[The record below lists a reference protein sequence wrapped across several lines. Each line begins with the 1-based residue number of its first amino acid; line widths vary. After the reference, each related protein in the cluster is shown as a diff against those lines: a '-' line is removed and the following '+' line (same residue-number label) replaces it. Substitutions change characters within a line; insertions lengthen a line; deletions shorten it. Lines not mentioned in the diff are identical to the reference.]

1 MKIGRNLVMVTEM
14 LRGNERKQAM
24 DWHDRIV
31 VNPKILVGKPIIK
44 GTRIAVEFVV
54 ELLANGWTAQQILD
68 EYDHLTREDIQA
80 CLAYASE
87 VLKSERVYL
96 LPT

>member
-1 MKIGRNLVMVTEM
+1 MEWR
-14 LRGNERKQAM
+14 
-24 DWHDRIV
+24 DRIV
-31 VNPKILVGKPIIK
+31 VEPRILVGKPVIK

-54 ELLANGWTAQQILD
+54 ELLANGWTNQQILD
-68 EYDHLTREDIQA
+68 EYNHLKAEDIQA

-87 VLKSERVYL
+87 VLKSERIYL

>member
-1 MKIGRNLVMVTEM
+1 
-14 LRGNERKQAM
+14 M
-24 DWHDRIV
+24 DWRDRIV
-31 VNPKILVGKPIIK
+31 VDPRILVGKPVIM

-54 ELLANGWTAQQILD
+54 ELLANGWTTPQILA
-68 EYDHLTREDIQA
+68 EYDHLASEDIQA

>member
-1 MKIGRNLVMVTEM
+1 MNW
-14 LRGNERKQAM
+14 QS
-24 DWHDRIV
+24 RISV
-31 VNPKILVGKPIIK
+31 DSKVLVGKPVVK

-54 ELLANGWTAQQILD
+54 DLLARGWSVDQILH
-68 EYDHLTREDIQA
+68 EYDHLTDKDVQA

>member
-1 MKIGRNLVMVTEM
+1 
-14 LRGNERKQAM
+14 M
-24 DWHDRIV
+24 DWQSRISV
-31 VNPKILVGKPIIK
+31 DPKVLVGKPVIK

-54 ELLANGWTAQQILD
+54 ELLANGWTTEQILH
-68 EYDHLTREDIQA
+68 EYDHLTAEDIQA